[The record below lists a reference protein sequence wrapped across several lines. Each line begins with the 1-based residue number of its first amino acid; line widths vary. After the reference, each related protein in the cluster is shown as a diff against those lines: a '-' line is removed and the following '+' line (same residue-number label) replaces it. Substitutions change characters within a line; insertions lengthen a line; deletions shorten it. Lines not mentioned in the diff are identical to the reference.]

1 MARVIFVQHA
11 QKDYPDRGIKKGEPY
26 YWWKPNFGAKHFS
39 KTPPK
44 PSQVTTSAFMST
56 YLDIQ
61 EQADESRPTFS
72 PKMEDG
78 SDLESWRDDLV
89 SELES
94 LRDETQGSLDNMPE
108 GLQQGDTG
116 LMLQER
122 IDGVE
127 GVINDLESAS
137 LDWPET
143 PERDT
148 QISDKDWEKEH
159 AHMVQEREEAVQSF
173 TDEVIGAF
181 DNASLP

>member
-44 PSQVTTSAFMST
+44 PSQVTTSAFMGT
-56 YLDIQ
+56 FLGIQ
-61 EQADESRPTFS
+61 EQADESRPTYS
-72 PKMEDG
+72 AELEDSG
-78 SDLESWRDDLV
+78 LESWRDDLV

-94 LRDETQGSLDNMPE
+94 LRDETQEKLDNMPE

-116 LMLQER
+116 QMLQER
-122 IDGVE
+122 VDGVE
-127 GVINDLESAS
+127 SIISDLESAS

-143 PERDT
+143 PERDK
-148 QISDKDWEKEH
+148 QISDADWEKEH
-159 AHMVQEREEAVQSF
+159 AQMVQEREEAVQSF